1 MLDSV
6 LRVQGIVKSFGGVQA
21 LKGVSL
27 EIGAGEIHCLAG
39 ENGSGKSTLIKVIS
53 GVHEPDAGSIEIG
66 GHSFSRLTPMEAIA
80 LGVQVIYQDFSVF
93 PNLTVMENLALNM

>member
-1 MLDSV
+1 MRARAGRDAPVRAFYDTLRSRRLEVSDAV

-53 GVHEPDAGSIEIG
+53 GVHRARRG
-66 GHSFSRLTPMEAIA
+66 
-80 LGVQVIYQDFSVF
+80 Q
-93 PNLTVMENLALNM
+93 N